1 MNPLS
6 QSVPEQGQNP
16 LWKYLQSMPPETIE
30 RLSNPSPE
38 VAQVMEQ
45 NLMGML
51 GGLPSEQFNVSITTS
66 REHLGK
72 LLASAMMNG
81 YFLNNAYQRMAFEKS
96 LHGTESN
103 EIDR

>member
-6 QSVPEQGQNP
+6 QSVPEQGQNQ
-16 LWKYLQSMPPETIE
+16 LWKYLQSMPPEAVE
-30 RLSNPSPE
+30 RLSHPNPE

-45 NLMGML
+45 NLIGML

-81 YFLNNAYQRMAFEKS
+81 YFLNNAYQRMNFERS
-96 LHGTESN
+96 LQAVERNDG
-103 EIDR
+103 DR